1 MRETEVLVVGGGP
14 AGMVAA
20 IEAAERGAKVVLT
33 ERDDRL
39 GGQLIKQTHKF
50 FGSQKQYAGSRG
62 IDISKLLER
71 KLSNNSNIEILT
83 ETTVLGIYEDGVV
96 TMEGADKHLKL
107 KPKRTI
113 IATGASEKFLPF
125 ANNDLP
131 GIYGAGA
138 VQTLMN
144 VYGVTPG
151 QRVLMVGAG
160 NIGLIVSYQLM
171 QSGVEVAAIIDAAPK
186 IGGYLV
192 HASKIRRAG
201 VPILTS
207 HTILNAYGQEFVEG
221 AILASLD
228 DKWQPIA
235 GTEKDLTVD
244 VICLA
249 VGLSPLTELCWQAGC
264 EMKYIPEF
272 GGYVPRKN
280 EFLETTVPGLYVC
293 GDAGGVEEASAAM
306 VEGRV
311 AGIAAAESLGYG
323 LNNVQAL
330 KAALKDL
337 EELRSGPAGEKI
349 LKGLEKLLA
358 KGETAC

>member
-1 MRETEVLVVGGGP
+1 MNETDILIIGGGP

-20 IEAAERGAKVVLT
+20 IEAAELGADVVLA

-50 FGSQKQYAGSRG
+50 FGSKEQYAGSRG
-62 IDISKLLER
+62 IDIAKILADRL
-71 KLSNNSNIEILT
+71 KSNPQVNILK
-83 ETTVLGIYEDGVV
+83 ETTVLGIYEDGVI
-96 TMEGADKHLKL
+96 TMEGQNKHLKI

-113 IATGASEKFLPF
+113 LATGAAEKFLPF

-144 VYGVTPG
+144 VYGVFPG
-151 QRVLMVGAG
+151 KRILMVGAG

-171 QSGVEVAAIIDAAPK
+171 QSGVEVAAIIDAAPR
-186 IGGYLV
+186 IGGYSV

-207 HTILNAYGQEFVEG
+207 HTIRKAAGKEVVEG
-221 AILASLD
+221 AVIAELD
-228 DKWQPIA
+228 DNWQPIS
-235 GTEKDLTVD
+235 GTEKEIAVD
-244 VICLA
+244 VICLS
-249 VGLSPLTELCWQAGC
+249 VGLSPLSELCWQAGC
-264 EMKYIPEF
+264 NMKYVGEL
-272 GGYVPRKN
+272 GGYVPVKN
-280 EFLETTVPGLYVC
+280 QFLETTVKGLYVC

-311 AGIAAAESLGYG
+311 AGIAAADSLGLG
-323 LNNVQAL
+323 FNNVPAL
-330 KAALKDL
+330 ESALQEL
-337 EELRSGPAGEKI
+337 NQLRSGPAGAKI
-349 LKGLEKLLA
+349 LSGLRKCTAEGDLA
-358 KGETAC
+358 C